1 MMQHQQQPKKSDR
14 RSAAAGAAQQPQQ
27 QPPKSSSR
35 SESDSSSSSD
45 DDNDC
50 SMLTIGQR
58 KRTSNTSTNAN
69 KRPRNNIPIPRSP
82 LPPLSIAA
90 ERALNRARI
99 HHHNHHHHTTA
110 TTTTAATL
118 HLTLSQQTHILGA
131 AGRAALLLFQP
142 DDAHHQAIQRMR
154 HHTWP
159 TLLKRALE
167 GINRRARDALE
178 KRLRLAVRGGVATT
192 PAALDLLAAHVDRAV
207 DFTDRHSVQAN
218 AALVRDCLNEI
229 RDDADRNLPTPV
241 PWRECLPPSILL
253 HHLDDATTTPTLL
266 LDAHLADWARADAAD
281 EAAVR
286 AALAADLVEE
296 EAQAQEEA

>member
-1 MMQHQQQPKKSDR
+1 MMMHQQQPKKSDR
-14 RSAAAGAAQQPQQ
+14 RSAAGAAQQQPQQ
-27 QPPKSSSR
+27 QPPKSSTSR
-35 SESDSSSSSD
+35 SESDSSSSSSD
-45 DDNDC
+45 DDDDC
-50 SMLTIGQR
+50 SMLIGQR
-58 KRTSNTSTNAN
+58 GKRTSTTSTSNTNTSTN
-69 KRPRNNIPIPRSP
+69 KRPRNTIPIPRS
-82 LPPLSIAA
+82 PPLSIAA

-99 HHHNHHHHTTA
+99 HHHNHHHTTA
-110 TTTTAATL
+110 TTAT
-118 HLTLSQQTHILGA
+118 TLSHQTHILGA

-167 GINRRARDALE
+167 GINRRARDALD
-178 KRLRLAVRGGVATT
+178 KRLRLAVRAGVATT
-192 PAALDLLAAHVDRAV
+192 IIDDATAALAAHVDRAV

-253 HHLDDATTTPTLL
+253 HHLDDATTTTTLL
-266 LDAHLADWARADAAD
+266 LDAYLADWARADAAD

-286 AALAADLVEE
+286 AALAADL
-296 EAQAQEEA
+296 A

>member
-1 MMQHQQQPKKSDR
+1 MMMHQQQPKKSDR
-14 RSAAAGAAQQPQQ
+14 RSAAVAGAAQQQQPQQ
-27 QPPKSSSR
+27 QPPKSSTSR
-35 SESDSSSSSD
+35 SESDSSSSSSD
-45 DDNDC
+45 DDDDC
-50 SMLTIGQR
+50 SSMMMIGQR
-58 KRTSNTSTNAN
+58 GKRTSSTSSTNANN
-69 KRPRNNIPIPRSP
+69 KRPRNTNIPIPRSPP

-99 HHHNHHHHTTA
+99 HHHNHHHTTA
-110 TTTTAATL
+110 TTAT
-118 HLTLSQQTHILGA
+118 TLSHQTHILGA

-167 GINRRARDALE
+167 GINRRARDALD

-192 PAALDLLAAHVDRAV
+192 IIDDATAALAAHVDRAV

-253 HHLDDATTTPTLL
+253 HHLDDATTTTTLL
-266 LDAHLADWARADAAD
+266 LDAYLADWARADAAD

-286 AALAADLVEE
+286 AALAADL
-296 EAQAQEEA
+296 A